1 MKIEEVNNYLQECIQ
16 DSEDGDKI
24 YAYKNGLNK
33 YLEENG
39 ISEEVIKLIIQGI
52 NIDRGEILD
61 FLIGLDEK
69 KLNKSW
75 IIIKKNDDISNGTN
89 INAFKFIVLL
99 FCEALNQCGDLN
111 KICVNIFLC
120 MMNMIDG
127 KKRSISIDKCKEV
140 IKEEFVENIDKNSK
154 LINWNDVKNSENQ
167 ILSFTF
173 IMQKIL
179 EELNDNKVK
188 YILRPWIAEGL
199 EYAKGEI
206 EYKKIMES
214 IPKSRVGELKEL
226 VVHYEETEKVL
237 LEKAFKINSLEK
249 LNEKLKE
256 NLLKIESEKR
266 ELEHIITDLKK
277 KLDLKNIKIEEAGK
291 EIQERK
297 EINDAF
303 DALKESDEKAML
315 KDIGGE
321 LKSIY
326 IDYSNS
332 VNDKMDIEL
341 GEIYRDNVRRIF
353 KILKNKGVEVE

>member
-167 ILSFTF
+167 ILSFAF